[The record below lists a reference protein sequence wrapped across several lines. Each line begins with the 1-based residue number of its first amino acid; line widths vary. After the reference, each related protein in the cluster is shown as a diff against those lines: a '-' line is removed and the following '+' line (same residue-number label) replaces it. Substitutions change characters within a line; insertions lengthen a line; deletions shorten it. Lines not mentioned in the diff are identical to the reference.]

1 MGLLFV
7 VQIELFRA
15 RGVQGRHF
23 RSNLIKRKVWGSFFS
38 PQIAKMCSLG
48 PKKAPPD
55 LTFHKGFAK
64 LATLTEKCSPGDQF
78 GLTIVD
84 PNQFSKKRK
93 IYQKFNQN
101 GAYIAAP
108 NQFSRKNI
116 FSQKVFRFG
125 SYIVMPNQWNLFCKK
140 ITIFFSISKANRSS
154 ILIFHFKF
162 ILKFD
167 FSIWNS
173 YFPSKLIFFGV
184 IFFLLKNQYG
194 ASIFLRKMIF
204 YFAIL
209 QKTENQYGSAIC
221 FPNWCFFAKGAT
233 WLRTLRKHYET

>member
-1 MGLLFV
+1 MKKRVSKKCWFGQQIAAPNWFFWCRLEQVSALSIWISYINVILTRFFEKFAFWKKINLGLLFV

-125 SYIVMPNQWNLFCKK
+125 SYIVMPNQWNLFCK
-140 ITIFFSISKANRSS
+140 NR
-154 ILIFHFKF
+154 INLNFEGK
-162 ILKFD
+162 
-167 FSIWNS
+167 
-173 YFPSKLIFFGV
+173 
-184 IFFLLKNQYG
+184 
-194 ASIFLRKMIF
+194 
-204 YFAIL
+204 
-209 QKTENQYGSAIC
+209 
-221 FPNWCFFAKGAT
+221 
-233 WLRTLRKHYET
+233 